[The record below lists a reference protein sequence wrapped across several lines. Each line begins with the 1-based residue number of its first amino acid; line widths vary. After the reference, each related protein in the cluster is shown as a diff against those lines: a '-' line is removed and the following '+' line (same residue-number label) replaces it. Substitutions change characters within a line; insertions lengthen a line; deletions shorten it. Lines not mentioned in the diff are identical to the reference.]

1 MGNGIIARFHSIQI
15 EDIVDSK
22 DLFDIT
28 IVGAGPTG
36 LFASYYAGFRGLRT
50 KLIDSQP
57 DLGGQ
62 ITALYPDKLI
72 YDVGGFPHILGKD
85 LVNNLVEQADQYHPT
100 ICLNEQV
107 HTLHRLDD
115 GRLEVGTDLDTHLT
129 KVVII
134 TAGIGSFTPKTF
146 KRPELDQWI
155 GRGLYFAVRSKED
168 FRGKRLLVIGGGD
181 SALDWALGLIGY
193 AKEITL
199 IHRRDGFRAHEDSV
213 KKLYSSP
220 ITVRVFYELKALRG
234 DTQQVREAIV
244 FNNKTRAEEPLQVD
258 AVLAFLGLV
267 SNLGP
272 IREWGMAIED
282 DAIVVNTKMETT
294 LPGIYGAGDIVT
306 FPGKLKLIATGFGD
320 AATAVNNAVTYINP
334 KASAFP
340 GHSSTIMDQKEKAAA
355 KTG

>member
-1 MGNGIIARFHSIQI
+1 M
-15 EDIVDSK
+15 ESK

-36 LFASYYAGFRGLRT
+36 LFAAYYAGFRGLRI

-72 YDVGGFPHILGKD
+72 YDVGGFPRILGKD
-85 LVNNLVEQADQYHPT
+85 LITNLVEQASQYNPA

-107 HTLHRLDD
+107 RTLQRQSD
-115 GRLEVGTDLDTHLT
+115 GILEVGTDLGTHFT
-129 KVVII
+129 KVLII
-134 TAGIGSFTPKTF
+134 TAGIGSFTPKTY

-181 SALDWALGLIGY
+181 SALDWALGLLDY
-193 AKEITL
+193 AKDITL

-213 KKLYSSP
+213 NKLKNSP
-220 ITVRVFYELKALRG
+220 IHLKVFYELKALQG
-234 DTQQVREAIV
+234 DTQVREAIIV
-244 FNNKTRAEEPLQVD
+244 NNKTRTEETIQVD
-258 AVLAFLGLV
+258 AVLAFLGLI

-272 IREWGMAIED
+272 IREWGMAIEEES
-282 DAIVVNTKMETT
+282 IVVNTKMETT
-294 LPGIYGAGDIVT
+294 LPGIYGAGDVVT

-334 KASAFP
+334 HASAFP
-340 GHSSTIMDQKEKAAA
+340 GHSSTIMEQKEKAAA
-355 KTG
+355 RSS